1 MKHQH
6 VYDGLSNMLA
16 AGVGLTAALRTSV
29 ARSSGAIRNAV
40 MAVAKSIES
49 GTTLTTAL
57 TKHPR
62 IFPGFDIAV
71 IETAEMPG
79 PSFYRCRYWA
89 RHCTIWL
96 WGAIASVF

>member
-1 MKHQH
+1 MNHQH

-29 ARSSGAIRNAV
+29 AQGSGAIRSAV

-71 IETAEMPG
+71 IETAEMSGQLPEA
-79 PSFYRCRYWA
+79 FHA
-89 RHCTIWL
+89 L
-96 WGAIASVF
+96 ASWTG